1 MAERSKARV
10 CGRLRAGVTGSK
22 PAGRMDVCVVCKD
35 KCQNAGQ
42 SNKETSRD
50 RVQKNKKKNRMGRD
64 FPHPSRPG
72 QVPTQPFVQRVPGLL
87 PGGEAAGAWC

>member
-50 RVQKNKKKNRMGRD
+50 RVQKNKKKKPDGARFSAPVQTG
-64 FPHPSRPG
+64 PGAHPAFCAKGTWSLARG
-72 QVPTQPFVQRVPGLL
+72 
-87 PGGEAAGAWC
+87 